1 MMNLNDWWDTMGT
14 GIQVFYAIA
23 FLSTLCLILQTG
35 LMLFGLDHGIDFET
49 EAAADFDHDDGGL
62 HLLSVRTIISFL
74 VGFGWVGV
82 ITLKS
87 GAGMLIALFLATIA
101 GFGLM
106 MTVFWIMRSFARL
119 QSDGTLNFANA
130 IGEIGTVY
138 LPIPAEKESAG
149 QIEVMI
155 QGRLMVV
162 RAFTSNQD
170 KLENRSKVRVI
181 DVVGEDAL
189 LVQPMD

>member
-1 MMNLNDWWDTMGT
+1 MDT
-14 GIQVFYAIA
+14 GIQIFYAIA
-23 FLSTLCLILQTG
+23 LLSTLCLIVQTV
-35 LMLFGLDHGIDFET
+35 LMLFGLEHGVDFET

-74 VGFGWVGV
+74 VGFGWMGV
-82 ITLKS
+82 ITLK
-87 GAGMLIALFLATIA
+87 AGTGMVVALLLAAIA
-101 GFGLM
+101 GFVLM

-119 QSDGTLNFANA
+119 QSDGTLNFTNA

-138 LPIPAEKESAG
+138 LPIPPERESAG

-162 RAFTSNQD
+162 RAFTSNLE

-181 DVVGEDAL
+181 DVIGEDAL